1 MVWTNLSIT
10 QSISQSINQSV
21 NQSINQPTTAILQS
35 VDGVDKLLKEYKDRK
50 GEEES
55 RKRRLCGLQ
64 TIMADDPDVLG
75 KVRYIDVSTS
85 GLLEH
90 SE

>member
-1 MVWTNLSIT
+1 MWTNCINHSLN
-10 QSISQSINQSV
+10 QSINQS
-21 NQSINQPTTAILQS
+21 TTAIFQS

-75 KVRYIDVSTS
+75 KVR
-85 GLLEH
+85 
-90 SE
+90 

>member
-1 MVWTNLSIT
+1 MDKLH
-10 QSISQSINQSV
+10 QSLNQSV
-21 NQSINQPTTAILQS
+21 NQSTTAILQS

-75 KVRYIDVSTS
+75 KVR
-85 GLLEH
+85 
-90 SE
+90 